1 MEGRKLGRKERNGR
15 QGSLEEAQNEGCSE
29 EISGRRKVT
38 LEGRKE
44 DQ

>member
-1 MEGRKLGRKERNGR
+1 LVGRKGMEGKEVW
-15 QGSLEEAQNEGCSE
+15 EEAQNEGCSE